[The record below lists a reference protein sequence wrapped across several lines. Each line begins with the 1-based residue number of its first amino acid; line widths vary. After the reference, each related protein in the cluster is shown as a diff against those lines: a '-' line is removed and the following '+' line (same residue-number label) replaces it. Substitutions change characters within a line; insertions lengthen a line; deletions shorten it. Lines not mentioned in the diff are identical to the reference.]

1 MPYQFHFLGR
11 ALEEMKK
18 MHNPGSAILENPEFV
33 NAMIGFLSF
42 EDGSSMLHVLDA
54 GFFRNTHRQS

>member
-1 MPYQFHFLGR
+1 
-11 ALEEMKK
+11 